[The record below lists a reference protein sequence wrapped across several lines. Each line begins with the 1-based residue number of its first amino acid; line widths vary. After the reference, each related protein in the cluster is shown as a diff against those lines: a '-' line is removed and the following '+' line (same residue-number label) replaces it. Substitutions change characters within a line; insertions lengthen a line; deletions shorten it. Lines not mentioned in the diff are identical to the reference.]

1 MKWIKASER
10 MPQEVGF
17 YHVKTNA
24 AEKDGGLDK
33 GVATFCKEKNESHFN
48 VLFPL
53 MCDSK
58 VKAPVVTEW
67 LEE

>member
-24 AEKDGGLDK
+24 TGKEEGLNK
-33 GVATFCKEKNESHFN
+33 GVASFSKDKNENHFT
-48 VLFPL
+48 VLNPL

-58 VKAPVVTEW
+58 VKTPVVTEW